1 MAKLATKESRLRLL
15 HFKILHNI
23 YPSNILL
30 KKMGIKNSDLCE
42 FCKERDIIEHM
53 FINCKLLKGFWRD
66 VFQTIYNHTNVRF
79 PQTENDILFGYNYG
93 SVKVGKDKINTANHI
108 LLIAKLSISKFRYG
122 QIKNITLIFE
132 SEMNIR
138 KKFFFLN

>member
-1 MAKLATKESRLRLL
+1 
-15 HFKILHNI
+15 
-23 YPSNILL
+23 
-30 KKMGIKNSDLCE
+30 
-42 FCKERDIIEHM
+42 M

-122 QIKNITLIFE
+122 QVKNITLIFE